1 MVAADPRASLWRFAA
16 GHETLKVLVTGATGQ
31 LARSLSQT
39 ASSYADLD
47 VRCVGRPELALET
60 PGSAASVVATVRP
73 DLVINAAAFTAV
85 DQAEAEADHAWQI
98 NAVGA
103 GEVARAAHAIG
114 APLIQ
119 LSTDYVFDGQMRRPY
134 REDDPTGPINEYGR
148 SKLGGEAAVRAA
160 NPAHLIVRTSWVF
173 SPFGRNFVS
182 NMLGLAEGRDEIR
195 VISDQQGSPTSALD
209 LADALLALA
218 RRIGSG
224 DSRSLG
230 RTFHLS
236 GSGSCS
242 WADFATEIFAASKR
256 RGGPTANVVPIPSA
270 EYPTPAARPPYSIL
284 DNRAFIAEFGFGLP
298 EWRESVGLVVE
309 RIFARR

>member
-1 MVAADPRASLWRFAA
+1 M
-16 GHETLKVLVTGATGQ
+16 KVLVTGATGQ
-31 LARSLSQT
+31 LARSLSQA
-39 ASSYADLD
+39 ASSRADLD

-60 PGSAASVVATVRP
+60 PGSASEIVAAVRP

-103 GEVARAAHAIG
+103 GEVAGAAHALG
-114 APLIQ
+114 APVIQ
-119 LSTDYVFDGQMRRPY
+119 LSTDYVFDGRSRRPY

-160 NPAHLIVRTSWVF
+160 NPDHLIVRTSWVF
-173 SPFGRNFVS
+173 SPFGRNFVA
-182 NMLGLAEGRDEIR
+182 NMLGLAENRDEIR
-195 VISDQQGSPTSALD
+195 VICDQHGSPTSALD
-209 LADALLALA
+209 LADALLAVA
-218 RRIGSG
+218 RRIGTG

-230 RTFHLS
+230 QTFHLS

-256 RGGPTANVVPIPSA
+256 LGGPSASVIPIASA
-270 EYPTPAARPPYSIL
+270 EFPSPAARPSYSIL
-284 DNRAFIAEFGFGLP
+284 DNQAFIAEFGFSLP
-298 EWRESVGLVVE
+298 EWRESAALVVE
-309 RIFARR
+309 RILAQR